1 MCFQISTGLGAGN
14 IGDEIMA
21 RALWDHLPAGT
32 RLDVELFPAHV
43 LNRERYPVRFE
54 YLPVSENGAARAAA
68 AGIPGLLAC
77 GTPVNETE
85 GLDFPMRFIAERL
98 RSFHQH
104 GAPVDAIGVGVD
116 GLHSKRGRG
125 LFLEDFLPI
134 RSWTVRTAAC
144 RDALIDLG
152 VREDRIIVGADWAWL
167 YRPRKD
173 LREWGAKTWGLLG
186 IDLSRPLLAVNLV
199 NLVWRSR
206 SDAKA
211 EMASALDRLQLQHG
225 FQIAFFCSEC
235 RSGEM
240 FDFAAASEVKSL
252 MESPSVIVPNL
263 YYSPDEALGLLAHV
277 QVAVSARYH
286 FAVLAAMAGTVP
298 VCVVRGHKMRGLVE
312 ELGLAASCSIDKVD
326 AAKLVN
332 DVLGADSTRCDSLER
347 LRLLR
352 RHLAVRA
359 TNNLAFFRMFHP
371 GK

>member
-1 MCFQISTGLGAGN
+1 MS
-14 IGDEIMA
+14 
-21 RALWDHLPAGT
+21 RALWDRLPAAA
-32 RLDVELFPAHV
+32 RLEVELFPAHV
-43 LNRERYPVRFE
+43 LNRERYPARFE
-54 YLPVSENGAARAAA
+54 YLPVSENGAARAAE

-98 RSFHQH
+98 RCFHQH
-104 GAPVDAIGVGVD
+104 GAPVDAVGVGID
-116 GLHSKRGRG
+116 WLHSKRGRQ
-125 LFLEDFLPI
+125 LFQEDFLPI

-173 LREWGAKTWGLLG
+173 LREWGAKTWASLG
-186 IDLSRPLLAVNLV
+186 IDLARPLLAVNLV

-211 EMASALDRLQLQHG
+211 EMASALDCLQFRHG

-240 FDFAAASEVKSL
+240 FDFAAASDVKAL
-252 MESPSVIVPNL
+252 MERPPVIVPNL

-277 QVAVSARYH
+277 QIAVSARYH
-286 FAVLAAMAGTVP
+286 FAVLAAMAGTLP

-312 ELGLAASCSIDKVD
+312 ELGLAASCTIEKVD
-326 AAKLVN
+326 AAKLVD
-332 DVLGADSTRCDSLER
+332 DVLSADSGRSESLET
-347 LRLLR
+347 LKLLR
-352 RHLAVRA
+352 THMAVRA
-359 TNNLAFFRMFHP
+359 TSNLAFFRMFHP
-371 GK
+371 DK